1 MMTQDTGEK
10 IRVLIV
16 DDIPETRENLRK
28 LLYFESDIEIVGTA
42 ADGREAIEKAQSL
55 QPHIVLMDIN
65 MPDMDGIA
73 ASQEI
78 GRVAPMCQVIMMS
91 VQSEADYLR
100 RSMLAGATD
109 FLTKPFTSE
118 ELSSSIRRVYK
129 MGASRRATMP
139 AAMPTAA
146 PGAQEDAGAPARRER
161 TGGKLLMVYSPKG
174 GTGCSTIAT
183 NLAIALQQIT
193 SKKVVLVDGSLQFG
207 DLDVLLNLQAQRSI
221 AEAVAQVGEMDSML
235 LQALLSPHPSG
246 IRVLTAPPS
255 PEMAETIQTEDIKT
269 LFEFLFQE
277 FDYILLDTWSYL
289 DDVVLAA
296 MDLADRILVVMTPEI
311 PSVKSTKQFFEI
323 AEALQFPLDQIDLI
337 LNQTLPREGIRAE
350 QIEKSIRHAVLNQL
364 PFEPRGMRLAV
375 NQGVPLIMAD
385 PKHPLSEKFLEL
397 ARQQIAL
404 LEPQP
409 EAEVEEVST
418 PQPAERK
425 RRPGGLFGRLKR

>member
-1 MMTQDTGEK
+1 MQDTGEK

-65 MPDMDGIA
+65 MPDMDGIT
-73 ASQEI
+73 ASQQI
-78 GRVAPMCQVIMMS
+78 KQVAPACQVIMMS

-109 FLTKPFTSE
+109 FLTKPFSSE

-129 MGASRRATMP
+129 MGASRRAAMP
-139 AAMPTAA
+139 AAAPPTAE
-146 PGAQEDAGAPARRER
+146 PGAPAEAAAPARRER
-161 TGGKLLMVYSPKG
+161 SGGKLLMIFSPKG

-183 NLAIALQQIT
+183 NLAVALQQVT
-193 SKKVVLVDGSLQFG
+193 SKKVALVDLSLQFG

-221 AEAVAQVGEMDSML
+221 ADAVAQVEELDSML
-235 LQALLSPHPSG
+235 LQAILSPHPSG
-246 IRVLTAPPS
+246 VRVLTAPPS
-255 PEMAETIQTEDIKT
+255 PEMAETIQVEDIKA
-269 LFEFLFQE
+269 LLEFLFQE

-289 DDVVLAA
+289 DDIVLAA
-296 MDLADRILVVMTPEI
+296 MDLADRLLLVMTPEI
-311 PSVKSTKQFFEI
+311 PAVKSTKLFFEI
-323 AEALQFPLDQIDLI
+323 AEALQFPFERIDLI
-337 LNQTLPREGIRAE
+337 LNMTLPRDGIRAE
-350 QIEKSIRHAVLNQL
+350 QIEKSIRHTVLHQI

-375 NQGVPLIMAD
+375 NQGVPLITAD
-385 PKHPLSEKFLEL
+385 PKHPLSEKFIEL
-397 ARQQIAL
+397 ARKQVSL

-409 EAEVEEVST
+409 EAEVEEVS
-418 PQPAERK
+418 PPPERK
-425 RRPGGLFGRLKR
+425 QKQKRGGLFGRLKR